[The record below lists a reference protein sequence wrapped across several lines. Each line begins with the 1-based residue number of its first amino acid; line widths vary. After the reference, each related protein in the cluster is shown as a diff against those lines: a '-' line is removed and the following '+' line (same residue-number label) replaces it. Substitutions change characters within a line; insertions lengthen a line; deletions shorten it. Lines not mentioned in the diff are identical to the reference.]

1 MELNERLVLLSLQ
14 LRSEALDRNADY
26 SANWISSGLPTIQE
40 LSDGKSVF
48 YEQVTGVKVWS
59 LSFLHRPFAF
69 VVGCVAPHVAF
80 HRVSI
85 RTLCELT

>member
-48 YEQVTGVKVWS
+48 YAGHWCQGLVFVFSFIDLLLLLLGVLRRMLLSTG
-59 LSFLHRPFAF
+59 FLFAL
-69 VVGCVAPHVAF
+69 CV
-80 HRVSI
+80 S
-85 RTLCELT
+85 